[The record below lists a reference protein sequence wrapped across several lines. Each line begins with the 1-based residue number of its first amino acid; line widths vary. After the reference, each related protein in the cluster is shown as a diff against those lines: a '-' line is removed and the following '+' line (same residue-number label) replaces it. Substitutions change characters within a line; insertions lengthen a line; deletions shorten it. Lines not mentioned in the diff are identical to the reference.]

1 VASKWNDP
9 IHNFYEHVEK
19 TDTCWL
25 WTGCLDKDG
34 YGVAS
39 IKQKKLAAHRAA
51 YILFVGEIPADMY
64 VLHGC
69 NNTSCVNP
77 EHLRLGTQQ
86 DNINDQIAAGTN
98 VAVNKNYAIL
108 DWNLVSYIRSST
120 KTCRELATE
129 LGVSYY
135 CIWDVIHKRSWTD
148 EN

>member
-51 YILFVGEIPADMY
+51 YILFVGEIPNGRY

-86 DNINDQIAAGTN
+86 DNVNDQIVAGTN
-98 VAVNKNYAIL
+98 TGKNRITAKL
-108 DWNLVSYIRSST
+108 NENLVRSIRSSN
-120 KTCRELATE
+120 KPYRELAKE
-129 LGVSYY
+129 LGVSHY
-135 CIWDVIHKRSWTD
+135 CIWDILHYRSWKHVK
-148 EN
+148 